1 MSRSIDLKRSRQA
14 DAIVEAT
21 IGALRKHGYAATSLQ
36 RVAEEAHVSKRM
48 LLHYFPSRQA
58 LFEAAVRRLCRRI
71 LEQVEIAAA
80 STRPADALQE
90 GLALLWDEII
100 DDPGLHGVFF
110 GLIAESVTDPSLR
123 PTITAVREEYRE
135 LIARQLIAARGP
147 DDPLSPERAAGLSTL
162 ILGTFVGLTV
172 DYLERGDSPALQ
184 CALAEFRRFVAAT
197 VAPAPSPPTPAK

>member
-1 MSRSIDLKRSRQA
+1 MPRSVDLKRSQQS
-14 DAIVEAT
+14 DAIVAAT
-21 IGALRKHGYAATSLQ
+21 LEALRKHGYAATSLQ
-36 RVAEEAHVSKRM
+36 RVAEEANVSKRM

-58 LFEAAVRRLCRRI
+58 LFETAVRRLCRQI
-71 LEQVEIAAA
+71 LEQVESAVAGA
-80 STRPADALQE
+80 RPADALRD
-90 GLALLWDEII
+90 GLALLWEEII

-135 LIARQLIAARGP
+135 LIARQIMAAHGP
-147 DDPLSPERAAGLSTL
+147 ADPISPARAAGLATL

-184 CALAEFRRFVAAT
+184 LALTEFQRLVAVT
-197 VAPAPSPPTPAK
+197 VAPTPSPR